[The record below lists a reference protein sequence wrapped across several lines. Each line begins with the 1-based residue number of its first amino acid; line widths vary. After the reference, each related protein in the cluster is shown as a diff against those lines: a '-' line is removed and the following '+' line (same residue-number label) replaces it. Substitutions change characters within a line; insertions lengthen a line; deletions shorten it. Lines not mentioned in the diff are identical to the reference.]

1 MNIKR
6 RLGQSDIMLSP
17 LGVGTWQ
24 FSNKGG
30 TWNTVTDKTVYE
42 ILKYSL
48 TNGMNWID
56 TAEIYGN
63 GISETLIGQAL
74 KQLEA
79 EKALT
84 DIPYIADKWF
94 PLLRTADTITKTIN
108 QRLDCLQK
116 PVIDL
121 YQIHQPTSFSSLK
134 EQIQHMAKLADKGI
148 I

>member
-6 RLGQSDIMLSP
+6 RLGQSEIMLSP

-84 DIPYIADKWF
+84 DIPCAVKLLIPTFLIIPLSASSVICRICSFKEDKE
-94 PLLRTADTITKTIN
+94 
-108 QRLDCLQK
+108 
-116 PVIDL
+116 V
-121 YQIHQPTSFSSLK
+121 
-134 EQIQHMAKLADKGI
+134 G
-148 I
+148 